1 MSSAGTSYV
10 GMNNVQYHLTVA
22 GENALML
29 YFDQRIDPAI
39 SALVQQACALI
50 RVELTDDIIDLLP
63 SYASVLL
70 LFNPLRTDLYR
81 VKAQLQHCLAQLQS
95 ANQHSGK
102 LVELPVYYSAESG
115 PDLALIAKT
124 KNISIDEVIQRH
136 QAVSYRVYAIGFAPG
151 FAYLG
156 EVDPLLQ
163 MPRLATPRAKV
174 PRGAVAIADRQT
186 AVYPAVSPGGWNL
199 IGLCPTRMFNP
210 AAEPAMPV
218 AVGDEVRFVAIGKAE
233 FLRLGGELP
242 ELGLPDIER
251 AGNKP

>member
-1 MSSAGTSYV
+1 MSMGISKP
-10 GMNNVQYHLTVA
+10 QYQLTVA

-39 SALVQQACALI
+39 SALVQQACVLI
-50 RVELTDDIIDLLP
+50 RAELAADLIDVLP
-63 SYASVLL
+63 SYASVLVM
-70 LFNPLRTDLYR
+70 FNPLCTDHFR
-81 VKAQLQHCLAQLQS
+81 VQAQLQHCLAQLQNS
-95 ANQHSGK
+95 ESHSCK
-102 LVELPVYYSAESG
+102 RVELPVYYSEESG
-115 PDLALIAKT
+115 PDLALIAQT
-124 KNISIDEVIQRH
+124 KNISIDDVIQRH

-186 AVYPAVSPGGWNL
+186 AVYPAASPGGWNL

-210 AAEPAMPV
+210 QQTPAMPV
-218 AVGDEVRFVAIGKAE
+218 SVGDEVRFVAIDKAE
-233 FLRLGGELP
+233 FLRLGGELQGA
-242 ELGLPDIER
+242 EL
-251 AGNKP
+251 

>member
-1 MSSAGTSYV
+1 MSKVHY
-10 GMNNVQYHLTVA
+10 QLTVA

-50 RVELTDDIIDLLP
+50 KAELADDVVDILP
-63 SYASVLL
+63 SYASVLVI
-70 LFNPLRTDLYR
+70 FNPFNTDLYR
-81 VKAQLQHCLAQLQS
+81 VQAQLQHCLAQLQTGDS
-95 ANQHSGK
+95 HSGK
-102 LVELPVYYSAESG
+102 LVELPVYYSEESG
-115 PDLALIAKT
+115 PDLTLIAKT
-124 KNISIDEVIQRH
+124 KNISIDEVIKRH
-136 QAVSYRVYAIGFAPG
+136 QAISYRVYAIGFAPG

-186 AVYPAVSPGGWNL
+186 AVYPAQSPGGWNL

-210 AAEPAMPV
+210 QAEPAMPV
-218 AVGDEVRFVAIGKAE
+218 AVGDEVRFVAIDKAE
-233 FLRLGGELP
+233 FIRLGGELP
-242 ELGLPDIER
+242 EAELTG
-251 AGNKP
+251 AKP

>member
-1 MSSAGTSYV
+1 MSGQPI
-10 GMNNVQYHLTVA
+10 QYQLTVA

-29 YFDQRIDPAI
+29 YFDQRIDPAV
-39 SALVQQACALI
+39 SALVQQACGLI
-50 RVELTDDIIDLLP
+50 RAGLAGDIIDILP
-63 SYASVLL
+63 SYASVLI
-70 LFNPLRTDLYR
+70 LFNPLRTDHFR
-81 VKAQLQHCLAQLQS
+81 VQAQLKHELQQLQS
-95 ANQHSGK
+95 GDSHSGK
-102 LVELPVYYSAESG
+102 LVGLPVYYSEQSG
-115 PDLALIAKT
+115 PDLALIAST
-124 KNISIDEVIQRH
+124 KNISISDVIKRH

-210 AAEPAMPV
+210 QTEPVMPV
-218 AVGDEVRFVAIGKAE
+218 AVGDEVRFVAIDKAE
-233 FLRLGGELP
+233 FLRLGGEL
-242 ELGLPDIER
+242 
-251 AGNKP
+251 